1 MQSIC
6 FSFDRKHN
14 SSRMTSHPVDPYI
27 FTSDTLPSDPR
38 FMPPLTN
45 GLLGWRVFD
54 RIMHMG
60 GVYNG
65 EGGACHRADIPCPL
79 AVQMKPDE
87 VGSHMYKLD
96 MRKGWTHIMH
106 INFKFII

>member
-1 MQSIC
+1 
-6 FSFDRKHN
+6 
-14 SSRMTSHPVDPYI
+14 MTSDPVDPYI

-65 EGGACHRADIPCPL
+65 EGGTCHRADIPCPL
-79 AVQMKPDE
+79 SVQMKPE
-87 VGSHMYKLD
+87 EEGRHMYMLD
-96 MRKGWTHIMH
+96 MREGWT
-106 INFKFII
+106 